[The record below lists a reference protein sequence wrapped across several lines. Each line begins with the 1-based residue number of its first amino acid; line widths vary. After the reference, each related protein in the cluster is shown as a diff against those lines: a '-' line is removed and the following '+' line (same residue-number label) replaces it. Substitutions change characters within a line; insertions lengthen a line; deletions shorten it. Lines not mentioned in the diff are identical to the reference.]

1 MNYTNRIRELREDN
15 DKSQREIS
23 KVLNVSQQQY
33 SRYETETSQMTY
45 EQLKKLAVYY
55 NVSVDYILY
64 NTDERKPYPKSIMS
78 DTDDKVCVEKI
89 CHCRDKFFYQN
100 PKFSQG
106 LLKHSPYT
114 FTILM
119 VYKRL

>member
-78 DTDDKVCVEKI
+78 DTDDKVCVE
-89 CHCRDKFFYQN
+89 
-100 PKFSQG
+100 
-106 LLKHSPYT
+106 
-114 FTILM
+114 
-119 VYKRL
+119 

>member
-64 NTDERKPYPKSIMS
+64 NTDERKPYQKSIMS
-78 DTDDKVCVEKI
+78 DTDDKVCVE
-89 CHCRDKFFYQN
+89 
-100 PKFSQG
+100 
-106 LLKHSPYT
+106 
-114 FTILM
+114 
-119 VYKRL
+119 